1 MKQSVKCENRVENN
15 QNKLSKLQ
23 AALSG
28 NTALTDILSGVCFLD
43 KLQVSGL
50 LPVNFLNVAYGE
62 VKRLL

>member
-1 MKQSVKCENRVENN
+1 MENN